1 MRGFSFDDVLLLFS
15 FSRFLCGLAVA
26 FRALY
31 KEFLVIRPY
40 ALALASTM
48 LFTGCGA
55 KSGSLP
61 SSQSM
66 SPEKV
71 ASIAT
76 TIKTKYPDLSSEL
89 RDKVLNTVVQSID
102 NMVFVEGGQFDMG
115 DFGWACEYDEEN
127 VCTWPCGQ
135 KTDQLCNISRNA
147 DDDFVHT
154 VKLSSYYLSKFQ
166 TTVRDFDVFFMSQG
180 IEVFD
185 AKLRDRENLK
195 SMYSP
200 RLPAPTKTW
209 QEAKD
214 YCQWIAGI
222 SGYGVDLPS
231 EAQWEFAARNRGQ
244 HILFPTSSG
253 SLDFGKNF
261 PMEGEGETF
270 FVDRFFPNPLG
281 IYNLSGNA
289 TDWVNDWYD
298 DEYYQ
303 NSPVENPE
311 GPKNGKQKVK
321 RGSNYPE
328 APLSAAPV
336 VRRWPENPN
345 EDAYYPGTSFR
356 CAIQSDKLL

>member
-1 MRGFSFDDVLLLFS
+1 V
-15 FSRFLCGLAVA
+15 
-26 FRALY
+26 FRQSL
-31 KEFLVIRPY
+31 
-40 ALALASTM
+40 LALPFIM
-48 LFTGCGA
+48 LLVGCEA
-55 KSGSLP
+55 ESGPLPNSESLT
-61 SSQSM
+61 
-66 SPEKV
+66 PEKV
-71 ASIAT
+71 ASIAV

-115 DFGWACEYDEEN
+115 DFGWACEYDEKN

-135 KTDQLCNISRNA
+135 KTDQLCNISRNT
-147 DDDFVHT
+147 DDDFVHP
-154 VKLSSYYLSKFQ
+154 VKLSSYYLSRFQ
-166 TTVRDFDVFFMSQG
+166 TTVHDFDVFFVSQG
-180 IEVFD
+180 KEVFD
-185 AKLRDRENLK
+185 AKLRNREDLK

-214 YCQWIAGI
+214 YCHWIAGI
-222 SGYGVDLPS
+222 SGYAVDLPT

-261 PMEGEGETF
+261 PMEGEGEAF
-270 FVDRFFPNPLG
+270 FVDRFLPNPLG

-289 TDWVNDWYD
+289 TDWVNDWYED
-298 DEYYQ
+298 DYYQ
-303 NSPVENPE
+303 NSPVENPG

-356 CAIQSDKLL
+356 CAIQSDKSL